1 MKRWNVK
8 LVEDWMLQA
17 FLVGAVATSI
27 ILSVLG
33 VDEKWYIPA
42 IFAVLYII
50 YRQISDVSNRTAAG
64 VESTFY
70 GSNSEFYSSTQRR
83 MQSATTH
90 IWVTYVRL
98 VPPPGFESPEADS
111 YFRYGIEWARKNPDR
126 EFRRIVGAENSGP
139 LSEWL
144 VKHYKDVRSIK
155 NYSVHVTP
163 FSGPVDGIN
172 FAIIDN
178 SVAFLALSGEGNR
191 LTGHSFDTP
200 DAVAAFREYFLQWWD
215 RSEKLEDYVS
225 RIGKVSA

>member
-1 MKRWNVK
+1 
-8 LVEDWMLQA
+8 
-17 FLVGAVATSI
+17 
-27 ILSVLG
+27 
-33 VDEKWYIPA
+33 
-42 IFAVLYII
+42 
-50 YRQISDVSNRTAAG
+50 
-64 VESTFY
+64 
-70 GSNSEFYSSTQRR
+70 

-98 VPPPGFESPEADS
+98 IPPPGFESPEADS

-126 EFRRIVGAENSGP
+126 EFRRIVGAESSGP

-144 VKHYKDVRSIK
+144 IRHYEDVKSIK

-172 FAIIDN
+172 FSIIDN
-178 SVAFLALSGEGNR
+178 SVVFLALSGDGNR

-200 DAVAAFREYFLQWWD
+200 GAVAAFREYFLQWWD

-225 RIGKVSA
+225 RMGKVSALSSYRPAPSAAAVDYMFLLALAVHTHPTADRIVPTGTARDLAMLT